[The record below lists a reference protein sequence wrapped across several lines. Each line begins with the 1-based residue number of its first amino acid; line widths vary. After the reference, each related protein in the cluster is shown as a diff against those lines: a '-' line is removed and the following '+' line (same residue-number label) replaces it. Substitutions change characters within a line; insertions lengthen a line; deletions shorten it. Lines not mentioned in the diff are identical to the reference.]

1 MNHDTIRLFEEGHG
15 RKTDTTN
22 IMRESKKMAHLL
34 FLSPFAARSGLM
46 HSRDNFNFWRHSN
59 STTQFLYH
67 TIFLLYGYYISYN
80 NIIVII
86 IWEKYDIG
94 AWVNSILSEDLK
106 FEQIQKR
113 YITEKMCDSPWIII
127 KAQYLCLIY
136 NDKDCM
142 HEI

>member
-1 MNHDTIRLFEEGHG
+1 MNHDTIRLFKEGHS

-67 TIFLLYGYYISYN
+67 TIFLLYGYYFSYD
-80 NIIVII
+80 NIIVHI
-86 IWEKYDIG
+86 IWEKSDIG
-94 AWVNSILSEDLK
+94 ALPIEPKVSLAWIYILGR
-106 FEQIQKR
+106 FKR
-113 YITEKMCDSPWIII
+113 DTLQRKCVVFRELS
-127 KAQYLCLIY
+127 
-136 NDKDCM
+136 
-142 HEI
+142 